1 MLPSVPKASESRAEA
16 PAAAPVGGRKTSAS
30 GAARQAAETLFD
42 LLMAYKKRML
52 VVSREFGL
60 TLQQAAALRN
70 LDPGKGMPMNALA
83 EALSCDAA
91 NVTAVVDKL
100 EARGLVRR
108 AASSDRRVR
117 LLETTSAGAELRERI
132 LARMREPTPWINALE
147 PEEQRVL
154 RDLLRKGVSRADS
167 RVGDS

>member
-1 MLPSVPKASESRAEA
+1 VPKTSQPRADV
-16 PAAAPVGGRKTSAS
+16 PAIVPAGGRRTSVS

-42 LLMAYKKRML
+42 LLMSYKKRML
-52 VVSREFGL
+52 IVSREFGL

-70 LDPGKGMPMNALA
+70 LDPNKGMPMNALA

-108 AASSDRRVR
+108 AASPDRRVR
-117 LLETTSAGAELRERI
+117 LLETTTAGAELRERI

-147 PEEQRVL
+147 PDEQRLL
-154 RDLLRKGVSRADS
+154 RDLLRKGVSRAES
-167 RVGDS
+167 RSFES